1 VRRSVISCTRLSIHD
16 QKKKKKKKKK
26 KKEKE
31 KKQREGLLTR
41 YSDEMLLL
49 YWQQL

>member
-26 KKEKE
+26 GKRKKTE
-31 KKQREGLLTR
+31 RGAVDTLLR
-41 YSDEMLLL
+41 
-49 YWQQL
+49 

>member
-16 QKKKKKKKKK
+16 QKKKKKKRK

>member
-1 VRRSVISCTRLSIHD
+1 MRRSVISCTRLSIHD
-16 QKKKKKKKKK
+16 QKKKKKKRK

>member
-16 QKKKKKKKKK
+16 QKKKKKRK

>member
-16 QKKKKKKKKK
+16 KKKKK

>member
-1 VRRSVISCTRLSIHD
+1 MRRSVISCTRLSIHD
-16 QKKKKKKKKK
+16 KKK

>member
-16 QKKKKKKKKK
+16 QKKKKRK

-31 KKQREGLLTR
+31 KKQREGMLTR